1 MEKNTILW
9 NRDFS
14 LLTVVQVLALFA
26 NTTLSFVLPLYI
38 LDLSGSPALFGLVL
52 ALAGIPLILMT
63 PLGGVIADRGKK
75 KRIIIVVD
83 SCTTAIIVLYLLITN
98 HFASAVPVIV
108 VKLFALNVLQ
118 GIYMPTAL
126 ASVRFLVP
134 KDKLVPANAV
144 ANLIFSLANATGP
157 ALGTIL
163 YAQFGIF
170 PVLAACGAIFAFVV
184 ILDLFLRIPN
194 QKQNPPEKFWEMV
207 KSDLQKS
214 LHFMTKEKPEIGN
227 ISLLIFLFSIASVG
241 MILVG
246 LPVLVIQTLS
256 LDMRLLALSQG
267 VMMGGGVLGGILI
280 GSLDKKL
287 PISKAHWLFAVCS
300 FSILVAA
307 LVLLP
312 GIPYE
317 LSFFIVTVSG
327 AAILLTTQIVVI
339 QIMAY
344 AQLKSPKEI
353 VGKISAVVMALV
365 IAALPVGQ
373 LLFGWLFE
381 RLYRFPA
388 LVLFAAVIM
397 TAPVA
402 LFSVRHFRNI
412 Q

>member
-170 PVLAACGAIFAFVV
+170 PVLAACGAIFALVV
-184 ILDLFLRIPN
+184 ILDLFLHP
-194 QKQNPPEKFWEMV
+194 K
-207 KSDLQKS
+207 
-214 LHFMTKEKPEIGN
+214 
-227 ISLLIFLFSIASVG
+227 
-241 MILVG
+241 
-246 LPVLVIQTLS
+246 
-256 LDMRLLALSQG
+256 
-267 VMMGGGVLGGILI
+267 
-280 GSLDKKL
+280 
-287 PISKAHWLFAVCS
+287 SKAK
-300 FSILVAA
+300 
-307 LVLLP
+307 P
-312 GIPYE
+312 
-317 LSFFIVTVSG
+317 T
-327 AAILLTTQIVVI
+327 
-339 QIMAY
+339 
-344 AQLKSPKEI
+344 
-353 VGKISAVVMALV
+353 
-365 IAALPVGQ
+365 
-373 LLFGWLFE
+373 
-381 RLYRFPA
+381 
-388 LVLFAAVIM
+388 
-397 TAPVA
+397 
-402 LFSVRHFRNI
+402 
-412 Q
+412 